1 MAQRGVLCP
10 PLGTRT
16 IHAMAKVSE
25 PTRSDRVGDKQR
37 TLRYLAFFEAMA
49 DLEDEGPLWHSLSAG
64 LVTLRLVDEWL
75 ARGGSEPG
83 AGQWAL
89 QAVRQQIEC
98 VPVTDPAR
106 AILDGI
112 VGEVERPGEA
122 VPSRIAPRL
131 MAYGRSLDF
140 SGRWALAAE
149 LFETVLAY
157 IDPVT
162 DSDLAIAAQFRLAFC
177 RRVLGQLDAAEQD
190 YAVAGRMAA
199 NVGDT
204 GGTLRSSVGL
214 AKVAMARGNLP
225 VAERMLEDV
234 VQKAAAPELRTLRA
248 QALHDRANVA
258 IWRKEH
264 ERGIAMLNE
273 ALPDIGSAAARDRVI
288 ADIALGFLELG
299 VRSAAR
305 DAFMV
310 VAATAEEQFSRW
322 SATINL
328 LHLAAVDEME
338 PAFEQYRRQ
347 LAGEAL
353 TPELAASYRLNL
365 GIGFGRFG
373 RTEQA
378 REALA
383 EGIRVAEQHGLNRE
397 LFRLEEEL
405 SALAKGERRERTP
418 SLAPPASVEPV
429 ATTMRKLREEALAV
443 GG

>member
-1 MAQRGVLCP
+1 MCP
-10 PLGTRT
+10 FPGART

-83 AGQWAL
+83 AGQWAV

-106 AILDGI
+106 AILEGI
-112 VGEVERPGEA
+112 VCEVERPGEA
-122 VPSRIAPRL
+122 VAARIAPRL

-140 SGRWALAAE
+140 AGRWALAAE
-149 LFETVLAY
+149 LFETVLDY

-190 YAVAGRMAA
+190 YATAGRMAA
-199 NVGDT
+199 NIGDT
-204 GGTLRSSVGL
+204 GNTLRSSIGL

-225 VAERMLEDV
+225 VAERMLDEV
-234 VQKAAAPELRTLRA
+234 VSKAHVVGLRPLRA
-248 QALHDRANVA
+248 LALHDRATVA
-258 IWRKEH
+258 IMREEH
-264 ERGIAMLNE
+264 ERAIGLLNE
-273 ALPDIGSAAARDRVI
+273 ALPDVASASDRDRVI
-288 ADIALGFLELG
+288 ADIALGFLHLG
-299 VRSAAR
+299 VHSAAR
-305 DAFMV
+305 DAYLV
-310 VAATAEEQFSRW
+310 VATTAAEQFSRW

-328 LHLAAVDEME
+328 LHLAALDEME

-347 LAGEAL
+347 LANQPL
-353 TPELAASYRLNL
+353 TPELATQYHRSL
-365 GIGFGRFG
+365 GMGLRQFGRV
-373 RTEQA
+373 EQA
-378 REALA
+378 RQVLQA
-383 EGIRVAEQHGLNRE
+383 GIRMAEEHGLNVE
-397 LFRLEEEL
+397 LFRLEAEL
-405 SALAKGERRERTP
+405 QALERGETAQRRRATA
-418 SLAPPASVEPV
+418 APPSIEGV
-429 ATTMRKLREEALAV
+429 ATAMRELKEEALA
-443 GG
+443 GT

>member
-1 MAQRGVLCP
+1 MCP
-10 PLGTRT
+10 LVGPRT

-49 DLEDEGPLWHSLSAG
+49 GLEDEGPLWHSLSAG
-64 LVTLRLVDEWL
+64 LVTLRLVDQWL
-75 ARGGSEPG
+75 ARGGSEAG
-83 AGQWAL
+83 ADQWAI

-98 VPVTDPAR
+98 VPPTDPAR

-112 VGEVERPGEA
+112 VSEVERPGEA
-122 VPSRIAPRL
+122 AAARIAPRL

-140 SGRWALAAE
+140 GGRWALAAE
-149 LFETVLAY
+149 LFETVLAF
-157 IDPVT
+157 IDPIV

-177 RRVLGQLDAAEQD
+177 RRVLGQLDLAEQD
-190 YAVAGRMAA
+190 YATAGRMAA
-199 NVGDT
+199 NVGDA
-204 GGTLRSSVGL
+204 GNTLRSSIGL

-225 VAERMLEDV
+225 VAERMLDDV
-234 VQKAAAPELRTLRA
+234 VQKAGAPELRTLRA

-273 ALPDIGSAAARDRVI
+273 ALSDTEAASSRDRII
-288 ADIALGFLELG
+288 ADIALGFLEMG

-338 PAFEQYRRQ
+338 LAFEQYRRQ
-347 LAGEAL
+347 LAGEL
-353 TPELAASYRLNL
+353 LNPELAANFRLNL
-365 GIGFGRFG
+365 GIGFHRFG
-373 RTEQA
+373 RTAQA
-378 REALA
+378 REALL
-383 EGIRVAEQHGLNRE
+383 EGIALAEQHGLNRE

-405 SALAKGERRERTP
+405 AVVEKGGRAARTSAV
-418 SLAPPASVEPV
+418 APPASVENV
-429 ATTMRKLREEALAV
+429 ATAMRRLREEALASS
-443 GG
+443 

>member
-1 MAQRGVLCP
+1 M
-10 PLGTRT
+10 PLSRPRI
-16 IHAMAKVSE
+16 IHVMAKVSE

-64 LVTLRLVDEWL
+64 LVTLRLVEQWL
-75 ARGGSEPG
+75 ARGGREPG
-83 AGQWAL
+83 ADQWAV
-89 QAVRQQIEC
+89 QAVRQQIAR
-98 VPVTDPAR
+98 VSATDPAR
-106 AILDGI
+106 TILEGI
-112 VGEVERPGEA
+112 VDEVERPGEA

-140 SGRWALAAE
+140 GGRWALAAE

-157 IDPVT
+157 IDPVD

-177 RRVLGQLDAAEQD
+177 RRVLGRLDAAEQD
-190 YAVAGRMAA
+190 YATAGRMAA

-204 GGTLRSSVGL
+204 GNTLRSAVGL

-225 VAERMLEDV
+225 VAERMLDDV
-234 VQKAAAPELRTLRA
+234 VQKASRPELRTLRA

-264 ERGIAMLNE
+264 ERGIAMLNQ
-273 ALPDIGSAAARDRVI
+273 ALPDVGSAADRDRVI

-347 LAGEAL
+347 LAGEPL
-353 TPELAASYRLNL
+353 TPELAANFRLNL
-365 GIGFGRFG
+365 GIGFHRFG

-378 REALA
+378 REALLA
-383 EGIRVAEQHGLNRE
+383 GIALAEQHGLNRE
-397 LFRLEEEL
+397 LFRLEQEL
-405 SALAKGERRERTP
+405 AAVERGEREARTA
-418 SLAPPASVEPV
+418 SVAPPASVEEV
-429 ATTMRKLREEALAV
+429 ATAMRQLREEALAST
-443 GG
+443 

>member
-1 MAQRGVLCP
+1 MCP
-10 PLGTRT
+10 LVGPRT

-49 DLEDEGPLWHSLSAG
+49 GLEDEGPLWHSLSAG
-64 LVTLRLVDEWL
+64 LVTLRLVDQWL
-75 ARGGSEPG
+75 ARGGSEAG
-83 AGQWAL
+83 ADQWAI

-98 VPVTDPAR
+98 VPPTDPAR

-122 VPSRIAPRL
+122 AAARIAPRL

-140 SGRWALAAE
+140 GGRWALAAE
-149 LFETVLAY
+149 LFETVLAF
-157 IDPVT
+157 IDPIV

-177 RRVLGQLDAAEQD
+177 RRVLGQLDLAEQD
-190 YAVAGRMAA
+190 YATAGRMAA
-199 NVGDT
+199 NVGDA
-204 GGTLRSSVGL
+204 GNTLRSSIGL

-225 VAERMLEDV
+225 VAERMLDDV
-234 VQKAAAPELRTLRA
+234 VQKAGAPELRTLRA

-273 ALPDIGSAAARDRVI
+273 ALSDTEAASSRDRII
-288 ADIALGFLELG
+288 ADIALGFLEMG

-338 PAFEQYRRQ
+338 LAFEQYRRQ
-347 LAGEAL
+347 LAGEL
-353 TPELAASYRLNL
+353 LNPELAANFRLNL
-365 GIGFGRFG
+365 GIGFHRFG
-373 RTEQA
+373 RTAQA
-378 REALA
+378 REALL
-383 EGIRVAEQHGLNRE
+383 EGIALAEQHGLNRE

-405 SALAKGERRERTP
+405 AVVEKGGRAARTSAV
-418 SLAPPASVEPV
+418 APPASVENV
-429 ATTMRKLREEALAV
+429 ATAMRRLREEALASS
-443 GG
+443 